1 MNRRAAPPLHRRAHR
16 RHAATHLQQA
26 RRPARVMTHTD
37 APRKVIGEVIGVRLA
52 HHRQR
57 LVGAR
62 TAAELE
68 AALATLRRDPD
79 ARAIMHNAQR
89 AAVRRLRTLP

>member
-1 MNRRAAPPLHRRAHR
+1 MNNAAHTFTTDGPLVVGQHVTVR
-16 RHAATHLQQA
+16 
-26 RRPARVMTHTD
+26 RVMTRQLAATD
-37 APRKVIGEVIGVRLA
+37 ACEVIGVRLA

-68 AALATLRRDPD
+68 SALAILRRDPD